1 MEETTDLEI
10 TGLKEFVAKLNL
22 ENKAQANKIRNQSE
36 QSKNF
41 ALVSQMEKL

>member
-10 TGLKEFVAKLNL
+10 TGLKELVAKLNL

-41 ALVSQMEKL
+41 AVVTQMERF